1 MWLIFAR
8 KLPFSVR
15 MHLFMGIMAYLGSPL
30 WFLFLALGTWI
41 AWDRYS
47 SELSQL
53 PFESYAARW
62 FHIDG
67 IQQSIILTAVIF
79 ALLFLPK
86 ILAVTAAI
94 LTPSIRRSFG
104 GTFRIMIGATME
116 TIVSML
122 LAPCIM
128 LAHSLMVLSI
138 ILGRAVGW
146 GNQNRETDGTAW
158 GDAFRFHAPQTILG
172 LAWTAVAIN
181 IGYHSKNPGDFTSKY
196 AFALWMTPIL
206 LGLLLSAPVSVWT
219 SRSRYGRALL
229 KRKILATPEELN
241 PPAVIRLADNATA
254 AVDPAPGRV
263 NLIGEHI
270 DYCDGFVMPFAID
283 RYIVIAGCANG
294 TSQARITS
302 AISEEVVTLDLTQ
315 PQQIS
320 EPKWAN
326 YLRGVIRGFQDRGH
340 HIPGFDAYILSS
352 IPGGAGLSSS
362 AALECATATFL
373 EGLLD
378 TVLDTKEKALLCQKA
393 EHDFAHVPCGIM
405 DQFASAFGKPNRLVL
420 IDCQTG
426 EPELVPF
433 ENPDL
438 TVLISNTMVH
448 HELSDGGYAARRK
461 HTEDGLAIL
470 GKASW
475 RDVTAANVQ
484 ANWEKLGDPV
494 NRRAR
499 HVVGEIS
506 RTIAAA
512 AALARNDFETLGPLM
527 AASHDSLRD
536 DFEVSCKELDI
547 MVEIARK
554 IGRNGGV
561 IGTRMT
567 GGGFGGSTV
576 TLCESRKASEIAATL
591 GAEYEKA
598 TGIKP
603 QIFASRPSQGA
614 HLVG

>member
-1 MWLIFAR
+1 MLQINPDLADLVSDAAAGLAER
-8 KLPFSVR
+8 
-15 MHLFMGIMAYLGSPL
+15 LGSQ
-30 WFLFLALGTWI
+30 ATI
-41 AWDRYS
+41 
-47 SELSQL
+47 
-53 PFESYAARW
+53 
-62 FHIDG
+62 
-67 IQQSIILTAVIF
+67 
-79 ALLFLPK
+79 
-86 ILAVTAAI
+86 TAA
-94 LTPSIRRSFG
+94 
-104 GTFRIMIGATME
+104 
-116 TIVSML
+116 
-122 LAPCIM
+122 
-128 LAHSLMVLSI
+128 
-138 ILGRAVGW
+138 
-146 GNQNRETDGTAW
+146 
-158 GDAFRFHAPQTILG
+158 
-172 LAWTAVAIN
+172 
-181 IGYHSKNPGDFTSKY
+181 
-196 AFALWMTPIL
+196 
-206 LGLLLSAPVSVWT
+206 
-219 SRSRYGRALL
+219 
-229 KRKILATPEELN
+229 
-241 PPAVIRLADNATA
+241 
-254 AVDPAPGRV
+254 APGRV

-294 TSQARITS
+294 TAQARITS
-302 AISEEVVTLDLTQ
+302 ALGPDIATLDLTGLQ
-315 PQQIS
+315 EPS
-320 EPKWAN
+320 EPKWSN
-326 YLRGVIRGFQDRGH
+326 YIRGVIRGFQDRGH
-340 HIPGFDAYILSS
+340 HIPGFDAYIHSS
-352 IPGGAGLSSS
+352 VPGGAGLSSS

-378 TVLDTKEKALLCQKA
+378 TVLDTREKALLCQKA

-420 IDCQTG
+420 IDCRSG

-461 HTEDGLAIL
+461 HTEEGLAIL

-475 RDVTAANVQ
+475 RDVSAADVQ
-484 ANWEKLGDPV
+484 ANWEALGEPI

-512 AALARNDFETLGPLM
+512 AALARNDFATLGPLM

-547 MVEIARK
+547 LVEIARK

-561 IGTRMT
+561 IGARMT

-576 TLCESRKASEIAATL
+576 TLCESRQAAAIAATL
-591 GAEYEKA
+591 AEEYKAA
-598 TGIKP
+598 TGITP

-614 HLVG
+614 HLIGK

>member
-1 MWLIFAR
+1 MLQIN
-8 KLPFSVR
+8 PN
-15 MHLFMGIMAYLGSPL
+15 
-30 WFLFLALGTWI
+30 
-41 AWDRYS
+41 
-47 SELSQL
+47 LSDL
-53 PFESYAARW
+53 VADAAA
-62 FHIDG
+62 G
-67 IQQSIILTAVIF
+67 
-79 ALLFLPK
+79 LLSRLDAK
-86 ILAVTAAI
+86 STITAA
-94 LTPSIRRSFG
+94 
-104 GTFRIMIGATME
+104 
-116 TIVSML
+116 
-122 LAPCIM
+122 
-128 LAHSLMVLSI
+128 
-138 ILGRAVGW
+138 
-146 GNQNRETDGTAW
+146 
-158 GDAFRFHAPQTILG
+158 
-172 LAWTAVAIN
+172 
-181 IGYHSKNPGDFTSKY
+181 
-196 AFALWMTPIL
+196 
-206 LGLLLSAPVSVWT
+206 
-219 SRSRYGRALL
+219 
-229 KRKILATPEELN
+229 
-241 PPAVIRLADNATA
+241 
-254 AVDPAPGRV
+254 APGRV

-283 RYIVIAGCANG
+283 RYVVIAGCANG
-294 TSQARITS
+294 TSHARIGTS
-302 AISEEVVTLDLTQ
+302 LDDQIAVIDLTK
-315 PQQIS
+315 PQEPG

-326 YLRGVIRGFQDRGH
+326 YLRGVIHGFQTRGH
-340 HIPGFDAYILSS
+340 HIPGFDAFILSS
-352 IPGGAGLSSS
+352 VPGGAGLSSS

-378 TVLDTKEKALLCQKA
+378 TRLETREKALLCQKA
-393 EHDFAHVPCGIM
+393 EHNFAHVPCGIM
-405 DQFASAFGKPNRLVL
+405 DQFASAFGSPNRLIL
-420 IDCQTG
+420 IDCRSG

-475 RDVTAANVQ
+475 RDVTAAEVQ
-484 ANWEKLGDPV
+484 ANWDRLGDPV

-536 DFEVSCKELDI
+536 DFEVSCEELDI

-554 IGRNGGV
+554 IGRQGGV
-561 IGTRMT
+561 IGARMT

-576 TLCESRKASEIAATL
+576 TLCESRKAAEIATTLAT
-591 GAEYEKA
+591 EYEKA

-614 HLVG
+614 HLVQ

>member
-1 MWLIFAR
+1 MLQIN
-8 KLPFSVR
+8 PN
-15 MHLFMGIMAYLGSPL
+15 
-30 WFLFLALGTWI
+30 LADLVN
-41 AWDRYS
+41 D
-47 SELSQL
+47 
-53 PFESYAARW
+53 AAA
-62 FHIDG
+62 G
-67 IQQSIILTAVIF
+67 
-79 ALLFLPK
+79 
-86 ILAVTAAI
+86 LANRFQANATITAA
-94 LTPSIRRSFG
+94 
-104 GTFRIMIGATME
+104 
-116 TIVSML
+116 
-122 LAPCIM
+122 
-128 LAHSLMVLSI
+128 
-138 ILGRAVGW
+138 
-146 GNQNRETDGTAW
+146 
-158 GDAFRFHAPQTILG
+158 
-172 LAWTAVAIN
+172 
-181 IGYHSKNPGDFTSKY
+181 
-196 AFALWMTPIL
+196 
-206 LGLLLSAPVSVWT
+206 
-219 SRSRYGRALL
+219 
-229 KRKILATPEELN
+229 
-241 PPAVIRLADNATA
+241 
-254 AVDPAPGRV
+254 APGRV

-294 TSQARITS
+294 STQGRITS
-302 AISEEVVTLDLTQ
+302 AISEEIVILDLTQ
-315 PQQIS
+315 PQEIS

-340 HIPGFDAYILSS
+340 NIPGFDAYILSS
-352 IPGGAGLSSS
+352 IPSGAGLSSS

-420 IDCQTG
+420 IDCQSG
-426 EPELVPF
+426 EPDLVPF

-448 HELSDGGYAARRK
+448 HELSDGGYAVRRK

-470 GKASW
+470 EKASW
-475 RDVTAANVQ
+475 RDVTAADVL
-484 ANWEKLGDPV
+484 ANWEALGEPV
-494 NRRAR
+494 NRRSR

-512 AALARNDFETLGPLM
+512 AVLARNDFETLGPLM

-554 IGRNGGV
+554 IGRDGGV
-561 IGTRMT
+561 IGARMT

-576 TLCESRKASEIAATL
+576 TLCESRKASEIAIIL
-591 GAEYEKA
+591 GEEYEKA

-603 QIFASRPSQGA
+603 QIFASRPSLGA

>member
-1 MWLIFAR
+1 MLQINPNLTDLLSDATD
-8 KLPFSVR
+8 KL
-15 MHLFMGIMAYLGSPL
+15 LEKL
-30 WFLFLALGTWI
+30 
-41 AWDRYS
+41 
-47 SELSQL
+47 
-53 PFESYAARW
+53 
-62 FHIDG
+62 
-67 IQQSIILTAVIF
+67 QSKAT
-79 ALLFLPK
+79 
-86 ILAVTAAI
+86 ILAA
-94 LTPSIRRSFG
+94 
-104 GTFRIMIGATME
+104 
-116 TIVSML
+116 
-122 LAPCIM
+122 
-128 LAHSLMVLSI
+128 
-138 ILGRAVGW
+138 
-146 GNQNRETDGTAW
+146 
-158 GDAFRFHAPQTILG
+158 
-172 LAWTAVAIN
+172 
-181 IGYHSKNPGDFTSKY
+181 
-196 AFALWMTPIL
+196 
-206 LGLLLSAPVSVWT
+206 
-219 SRSRYGRALL
+219 
-229 KRKILATPEELN
+229 
-241 PPAVIRLADNATA
+241 
-254 AVDPAPGRV
+254 APGRV

-283 RYIVIAGCANG
+283 RYVVIVGCANG
-294 TSQARITS
+294 TTNARIIS

-315 PQQIS
+315 TQVCA

-352 IPGGAGLSSS
+352 VPGGAGLSSS

-378 TVLDTKEKALLCQKA
+378 TVLQTREKALLCQKA

-420 IDCQTG
+420 IDCQSG

-448 HELSDGGYAARRK
+448 HELSDGGYASRRK
-461 HTEDGLAIL
+461 NTEDGLAIL
-470 GKASW
+470 EKASW
-475 RDVTAANVQ
+475 RDVSTADVQ
-484 ANWEKLGDPV
+484 VNWDKLGNPI

-512 AALARNDFETLGPLM
+512 AALARNDVETLGPLM

-547 MVEIARK
+547 LVDSARK

-561 IGTRMT
+561 IGARMT

-576 TLCESRKASEIAATL
+576 TLCESRKAEEIAKQL
-591 GAEYEKA
+591 SAEYEKA
-598 TGIKP
+598 TGITP
-603 QIFASRPSQGA
+603 QIFASRPSLGA
-614 HLVG
+614 HLIAK